1 MQEPF
6 SKKQLQFIIK
16 STRKW
21 NIAHGSVRCGKTIGT
36 LFRFMHAVEMCP
48 DSKIY
53 MVGHSSST
61 IYRNA
66 IMLLFED
73 PIFGV
78 FKPFCTWSDGKL
90 RYKDKVIT
98 ALGAKDEGA
107 IGSFQ
112 GSTWSLGYCDEI
124 TLYPNSIIDMIDTR
138 LSSEHSVGIATCNP
152 SHPDHKI
159 KHWIDKAEAGDPN
172 YYALHYTLD
181 DNPYVPETYKQRI
194 RDSLSGL
201 AYKRNY
207 LGLWVLAEGAIFDFF
222 DKDIYV
228 VSRPPRA
235 AEYFIAGVDVGTKN
249 AFACLVVGVHTGRS
263 TQMGKMMWVEDE
275 YYWDSVKEGRQ
286 KTYSEYAD
294 DLKEFLDPYG
304 VKQLYIDPS
313 AAAFKAELRRRGIAC
328 CDADNDVLEGINH
341 MTSEMRKGNVFIM
354 SCCKNLIREIQGYV
368 WDDRAAKKGEDAPIK
383 VADHA
388 IDCLRY
394 ILYTHKV
401 ATYNAYK
408 QTHNEQEYMS
418 NRFNA
423 GPRRF

>member
-6 SKKQLQFIIK
+6 SKKQLEFIIK
-16 STRKW
+16 STKKW
-21 NIAHGSVRCGKTIGT
+21 NIAHGSVRCGKTVGT

-66 IMLLFED
+66 IKLLWED
-73 PIFGV
+73 PIFSI
-78 FKPFCTWSDGKL
+78 FKPFCTWSDSKL

-98 ALGAKDEGA
+98 TLGAKDEGA
-107 IGSFQ
+107 IGSFY

-138 LSSEHSVGIATCNP
+138 LSSEHSIGIATCNP

-159 KHWIDKAEAGDPN
+159 KQWIDKAEAGDPN

-181 DNPYVPETYKQRI
+181 DNPFVPETYKQRI
-194 RDSLSGL
+194 RNSLSGL

-228 VSRPPRA
+228 VSRAPRA

-249 AFACLVVGVHTGRS
+249 AFACVIIGVNTGRS
-263 TQMGKMMWVEDE
+263 TQMGKQMWVEDE

-294 DLKEFLDPYG
+294 DLQDFLDPYG

-313 AAAFKAELRRRGIAC
+313 AAAFKVELRRRKIPC
-328 CDADNDVLEGINH
+328 CDADNDVLEGINY
-341 MTSEMRKGNVFIM
+341 MTSEMRKGNVLIM
-354 SCCKNLIREIQGYV
+354 GCCKNLIREIQGYV
-368 WDDRAAKKGEDAPIK
+368 WDDKASKRGEDAPLKIN
-383 VADHA
+383 DHA
-388 IDCLRY
+388 LDATRY
-394 ILYTHKV
+394 ALFSHKV
-401 ATYNAYK
+401 PTYNAYK
-408 QTHNEQEYMS
+408 DTHNQEQYQA
-418 NRFNA
+418 NRFTH